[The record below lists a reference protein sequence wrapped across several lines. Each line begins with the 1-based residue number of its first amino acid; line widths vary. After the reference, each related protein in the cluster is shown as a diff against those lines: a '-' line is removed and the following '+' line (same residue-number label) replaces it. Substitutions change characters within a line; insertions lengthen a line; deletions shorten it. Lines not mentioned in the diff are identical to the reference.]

1 MKSGVVRDCKQKEKE
16 LHGPDPSELPSQ
28 ERVWKGLQ
36 GILPLPHLRALVI
49 RFIFLF
55 VCFLALLG
63 LPQGPELE
71 LKC

>member
-1 MKSGVVRDCKQKEKE
+1 MAQMQVNC
-16 LHGPDPSELPSQ
+16 LPSQ

-36 GILPLPHLRALVI
+36 GLLPLPRLRALVI
-49 RFIFLF
+49 VFYFP
-55 VCFLALLG
+55 VCFLALLS